1 MTSGLNQDDRQPQI
15 EMLMNELLPFA
26 EKMLR
31 EHGGFHPFG
40 GYLDFSE
47 KVVHVGVQLDTRH
60 ATEAGRAEMLVES
73 FKQHTD
79 NEQAIALAI
88 ATDVTLPNQ
97 DGSKADAIRLFLEHR
112 AGYCAE
118 VFFRYSLHDGVV
130 EISDTIAQQG
140 DPLFFRNQDRIRERG

>member
-1 MTSGLNQDDRQPQI
+1 MTGKSQV
-15 EMLMNELLPFA
+15 EMLVNELLPFA

-40 GYLDFSE
+40 GYLDLSA
-47 KVVHVGVQLDTRH
+47 KVVHVGVQPDAKP

-73 FKQHTD
+73 FKQLAD
-79 NEQAIALAI
+79 ADKAIALAI

-130 EISDTIAQQG
+130 EIRDTIAQQA
-140 DPLFFRNQDRIRERG
+140 DPLFFRNQGRIRGRG